1 MGKIQMK
8 SLNQGFWLILCLFCS
23 VSLCGQIKLPSGWQS
38 SFVRIT
44 SEGKLIYIPDE
55 KGNTI
60 PDFSQ
65 VGYHHGNR
73 SLPFPKVADVVLTP
87 VEGKDNRPMIQ
98 AAIDEVS
105 RKQPDADGHRG
116 TILLKR
122 GLYPVHGTIQISQ
135 SGIVLMGDG
144 DNVHETCLLAVGK
157 ERFPLIKVS
166 GKGRVE
172 EIEGTRVRITD
183 HFVPVGTTSLT
194 VEKSNAFRPGD
205 RVIVFRPGT
214 DEWIHDIRMDCIVE
228 RKGTRQWK
236 ASEYNLSYEREVI
249 KVEGKRI
256 YIDNPIVMQMEK
268 KYGGGEVYKYTFNG
282 RIREV
287 GVMNICL
294 ESEFEDYEDTNH
306 GWIGLLFDKVEN
318 CWARNITCR
327 YFGYAGISCDT
338 ASKNVTVADCRC
350 LEMKSMITGGFR
362 YSFNNCGQ
370 QNLFMNC
377 QATEGRHDFVTGA
390 KVCGPNVFYNC
401 IASQT
406 YADIGPHH
414 RWASGTLYDN
424 IYTDGEIN
432 VQDRGNW
439 GSGHGWAGVTQVLWN
454 CMAKGAAI
462 QSPWASGDN
471 YCIGLKGKKVQ
482 GRLSG
487 RPDARWEGQNESNI
501 FPRSLYVA
509 QLMARHKNL
518 NLTILNK

>member
-1 MGKIQMK
+1 
-8 SLNQGFWLILCLFCS
+8 
-23 VSLCGQIKLPSGWQS
+23 
-38 SFVRIT
+38 
-44 SEGKLIYIPDE
+44 
-55 KGNTI
+55 
-60 PDFSQ
+60 
-65 VGYHHGNR
+65 
-73 SLPFPKVADVVLTP
+73 
-87 VEGKDNRPMIQ
+87 
-98 AAIDEVS
+98 
-105 RKQPDADGHRG
+105 
-116 TILLKR
+116 
-122 GLYPVHGTIQISQ
+122 
-135 SGIVLMGDG
+135 
-144 DNVHETCLLAVGK
+144 
-157 ERFPLIKVS
+157 
-166 GKGRVE
+166 
-172 EIEGTRVRITD
+172 
-183 HFVPVGTTSLT
+183 
-194 VEKSNAFRPGD
+194 
-205 RVIVFRPGT
+205 
-214 DEWIHDIRMDCIVE
+214 
-228 RKGTRQWK
+228 
-236 ASEYNLSYEREVI
+236 
-249 KVEGKRI
+249 
-256 YIDNPIVMQMEK
+256 MQMEE
-268 KYGGGEVYKYTFNG
+268 KYGGGEVYKYSFNG

-318 CWARNITCR
+318 CWACNITCR

-424 IYTDGEIN
+424 VYTDGEIN

-454 CMAKGAAI
+454 CRAKGAAI